1 MLSCGPEHLSWKWDW
16 AAEMVTLSK
25 ELDFPFM
32 AGSSLPT
39 AWRMPPIDMP
49 YGAEV
54 EEALTVS
61 IGSVDSYDFHALD
74 ALQCMLERRNGGETG
89 ILSVQAARGEQ
100 VWRQMEKGSWEAGG
114 WSPRLFEACL
124 SRSHTLSQSPE
135 YLGAYTHRYPSDA
148 HIRELVA
155 DPISYRIQ
163 YKDGTRA
170 TMLLMNGLVGDFNFA
185 AKLRGQEKLVSTLF
199 YLDSGGANGHNVQY
213 SSILMSG
220 AEKMFLSKTALYPV
234 ERTLLSGG
242 MTEAG
247 CKSLAAGGKLIETP
261 YMSEVEYTV
270 PPKSLFGGHEEL
282 AFGGNVH

>member
-1 MLSCGPEHLSWKWDW
+1 
-16 AAEMVTLSK
+16 
-25 ELDFPFM
+25 
-32 AGSSLPT
+32 
-39 AWRMPPIDMP
+39 
-49 YGAEV
+49 V

-100 VWRQMEKGSWEAGG
+100 VWRQMEQGSWEAGG

-124 SRSHTLSQSPE
+124 SRSHMLAQSSE
-135 YLGAYTHRYPSDA
+135 HLGAYTHRYPTDA
-148 HIRELVA
+148 HVRELVA

-185 AKLRGQEKLVSTLF
+185 AKLKGQEKLVSTLF
-199 YLDSGGANGHNVQY
+199 YLDSGGTNAHNVQY

-220 AEKMFLSKTALYPV
+220 AEKMFLSGSTLYPV

-247 CKSLAAGGKLIETP
+247 CQSLAAGGELIETP
-261 YMSEVEYTV
+261 YMSEVTYSM
-270 PPKSLFGGHEEL
+270 PPTSLFGGHEEL
-282 AFGGNVH
+282 AFGGNAH